1 MKLVIIIICS
11 NLYHSLLLYCL
22 EAYSQEQVTPEV
34 AQQMAKKVGYTMH
47 CIEYLQSPYGNS
59 PPTKVIHFR
68 VSNFS
73 LMKGLNMKFLN
84 YG

>member
-22 EAYSQEQVTPEV
+22 EANSQEQVTPEV
-34 AQQMAKKVGYTMH
+34 AQQMAKYTMH

-68 VSNFS
+68 VSDFS
-73 LMKGLNMKFLN
+73 LMKGLNVKILN